1 MIPKS
6 GHRFSEK
13 IMLDQE
19 DRAGGRTEEQSS
31 RSGTTVLIAAVSGRA
46 LAASARRGGYTALVA
61 DFFGDQDTLTAA
73 EAHVRLRDGLER
85 GMRSDGVLDAL
96 ERLAT
101 RQEPAG
107 IVCGTG
113 FEDRPELLGNIAR
126 RWRLLGNPPD
136 VVARA
141 KDPLVLSKLC
151 RERGI
156 SHPDISL
163 SPPSDPTD
171 WLRKRKGGAGGRHIR
186 AAADDADG
194 GSGTFYHQR
203 RVDGTPISALFLA
216 DQHRALVL
224 GFSAQWSSPAPRQP
238 FRYGGAVQPA
248 SLAHA
253 AAEAMIETVQK
264 LVAGLSLV
272 GLNSADF
279 LIDDRGGSQ
288 FLEINP
294 RPGATLDIF
303 EPSEDSLFAM
313 HIAACEG
320 ILPTNAPRFEQA
332 RASAIVYAERD
343 IAAFP
348 ALDWPPWAADR
359 PTVGIHVARG
369 DPLCTVLAC
378 AASAAKAQE
387 LAQRRIA
394 MILAATNVGPP

>member
-1 MIPKS
+1 MT
-6 GHRFSEK
+6 
-13 IMLDQE
+13 
-19 DRAGGRTEEQSS
+19 A
-31 RSGTTVLIAAVSGRA
+31 VLIAAASGRA
-46 LAASARRGGYTALVA
+46 LAASARRGGYVPLVA
-61 DFFGDQDTLTAA
+61 DFFGDQDTIAA
-73 EAHVRLRDGLER
+73 AQAHVRLCDGLER
-85 GMRSDGVLDAL
+85 GMRSAGVLDAL

-101 RQEPAG
+101 HQELAG

-113 FEDRPELLGNIAR
+113 FEDRPEVLGNIAR
-126 RWRLLGNPPD
+126 RWKLLGNPPD
-136 VVARA
+136 VIVRA

-151 RERGI
+151 RDNGI
-156 SHPDISL
+156 AHPDISL
-163 SPPSDPTD
+163 SPPSDPIN
-171 WLRKRKGGAGGRHIR
+171 WLRKRKGGAGGQHIR
-186 AAADDADG
+186 AAVDDVG
-194 GSGTFYHQR
+194 GRTFYYQR
-203 RVDGTPISALFLA
+203 RVAGAPTSALFLA
-216 DQHRALVL
+216 DGNRALVL
-224 GFSAQWSSPAPRQP
+224 GFSAQWSSPAPQQP

-264 LVAGLSLV
+264 LAARLSLV

-279 LIDDRGGSQ
+279 LIDDRGGIQ

-320 ILPTNAPRFEQA
+320 ILPAKAPRFEQA

-343 IAAFP
+343 VAAFP

-359 PTVGIHVARG
+359 PTVGIHVARR

-387 LAQRRIA
+387 LAQRRVA
-394 MILAATNVGPP
+394 MILAATNVGLP

>member
-1 MIPKS
+1 MT
-6 GHRFSEK
+6 
-13 IMLDQE
+13 
-19 DRAGGRTEEQSS
+19 A
-31 RSGTTVLIAAVSGRA
+31 VLIAAASGRA
-46 LAASARRGGYTALVA
+46 LAASARRGGYVPLVA
-61 DFFGDQDTLTAA
+61 DFFGDQDTIAA
-73 EAHVRLRDGLER
+73 AQAHVRLCDGLER
-85 GMRSDGVLDAL
+85 GMRSAGVLDAL

-101 RQEPAG
+101 HQELAG

-113 FEDRPELLGNIAR
+113 FEDRPEVLGNIAR
-126 RWRLLGNPPD
+126 RWKLLGNPPD
-136 VVARA
+136 VIVRA

-151 RERGI
+151 RDNGI
-156 SHPDISL
+156 AHPDISL
-163 SPPSDPTD
+163 SPPSDPIN
-171 WLRKRKGGAGGRHIR
+171 WLRKRKGGAGGQHIR
-186 AAADDADG
+186 AAVDDIG
-194 GSGTFYHQR
+194 GRTFYYQR
-203 RVDGTPISALFLA
+203 RVAGAPTSALFLA
-216 DQHRALVL
+216 DGNRALVL
-224 GFSAQWSSPAPRQP
+224 GFSAQWSSPAPQQP

-264 LVAGLSLV
+264 LAARLSLV

-279 LIDDRGGSQ
+279 LIDDRGGIQ

-320 ILPTNAPRFEQA
+320 ILPAKAPRFEQA

-343 IAAFP
+343 VAAFP

-359 PTVGIHVARG
+359 PTVGIHVARR

-387 LAQRRIA
+387 LAQRRVA
-394 MILAATNVGPP
+394 MILAATNVGLP